1 MDKQK
6 YIEDIAEIKDIME
19 RSARFISLSG
29 LSGVIAG
36 IIALVAVYLAYDLVY
51 AGQDYLGYR
60 SAQLNSDTI
69 FQLLVIAIG
78 AIVLSIGIA
87 GFLTNRKAVRL
98 GQSIYDSNAKRLVVN
113 MLIPLVTGGILCLV
127 LLWRGYLVLLA
138 PLTLI
143 FYGLALVNA
152 SKYTVISMRNLGL
165 IEIVLGLIATIYA
178 GYGLLFW
185 AVGFGL
191 VHIVYGI
198 IMYINDRK

>member
-19 RSARFISLSG
+19 RSSRFISLSG

-36 IIALVAVYLAYDLVY
+36 IVALIAVYLAYDLVY
-51 AGQDYLGYR
+51 VDQDYLGYR

-69 FQLLVIAIG
+69 FQLLAIASG

-87 GFLTNRKAVRL
+87 VFLTNRKAVRI
-98 GQSIYDSNAKRLVVN
+98 GQSIYDYNAKRLVVN

-127 LLWRGYLVLLA
+127 LLLRGYLVLLA

-152 SKYTVISMRNLGL
+152 SKYTVVSMRNLGL
-165 IEIVLGLIATIYA
+165 VEIVLGLIATIYA

-185 AVGFGL
+185 GVGFGL